1 MTSLRLAPPEGERD
15 RRDRRGTTEMRAGSG
30 DILVTGASGFIG
42 RALVRRLVGEGCTP
56 VCTARRPADDVVDG
70 AAWVPGDLTELSF
83 VERLVAQARPVV
95 VYHLASEVTGSRSI
109 DVVPTTLASNLAAS
123 VNVLKAATEAGCDR
137 VVLIGSGD
145 EPEPDGTP
153 CSPYAAAKW
162 AVGGYARMFRSLY
175 GTPVTTAR
183 TFMVYGPDQPDTSKV
198 VPYTITSLLRGEAP
212 SLSSGERLCDWV
224 YIDDVVD
231 ALLALAATPESVGR
245 VLDVG
250 SGHLHTVRQVVETLA
265 TLVGAGIEPRFGA
278 LPDRQGETEA
288 VADVAETTRISGWT
302 PTTDLAQGLKR
313 TVAWYS
319 GVPAEH
325 RGPAT

>member
-1 MTSLRLAPPEGERD
+1 
-15 RRDRRGTTEMRAGSG
+15 MRAGLG
-30 DILVTGASGFIG
+30 GVLVTGASGFIG
-42 RALVRRLVGEGCTP
+42 RALVRRLVGDGYTP
-56 VCTARRPADDVVDG
+56 VCTARRPADDVVEG
-70 AAWVPGDLTELSF
+70 GAWVPGDLTEPAF
-83 VERLVAQARPVV
+83 VERLVAEARPAVV
-95 VYHLASEVTGSRSI
+95 FHLASKVTGSRSI
-109 DVVPTTLASNLAAS
+109 GVVPTTLASSLAAS
-123 VNVLKAATEAGCDR
+123 VNILKAATEAGCDR

-145 EPEPDGTP
+145 EPGPDGTP

-162 AVGGYARMFRSLY
+162 AVGGYARMFHSLY

-183 TFMVYGPDQPDTSKV
+183 PFMVYGPDQPDTSKV

-231 ALLALAATPESVGR
+231 ALLALAAAPESVGR

-250 SGHLHTVRQVVETLA
+250 SGRLHTVRHVVETLA

-288 VADVAETTRISGWT
+288 VANVAETTRVCGWT
-302 PTTDLAQGLKR
+302 WTTDLYEGLRR

-319 GVPAEH
+319 GVPSEQC
-325 RGPAT
+325 GPAT